1 MVRINFYDN
10 PKIVGIAK
18 PGLIIEAEPRY
29 VPSQS
34 IMNLRLEIENRIA
47 RMDELIKRIK
57 PNYESENFPNS
68 D

>member
-1 MVRINFYDN
+1 MSSDSKYD
-10 PKIVGIAK
+10 
-18 PGLIIEAEPRY
+18 PRY